1 MAVVSG
7 LSPRQALG
15 VALLRGAWRWYDQN
29 MRSTRLLVLL
39 GAVVVAAGCGA
50 TSVPDAGSVDGGV
63 RARADAAGDDGSAL
77 DASAL
82 DARVSD
88 ATAPDTT
95 APEIDAAAPDAAVS
109 PTDASALDGDEADAS
124 AGAPDAGEGDAS
136 AGDTSVASSDA
147 TSADASAPDA
157 TSADAGP
164 TYNCG
169 AFTVDPGWTIQPGFH
184 AVVVADATDGLD
196 QPVALG
202 FAGGAYGAL
211 LYSVNQGDNSV
222 RATEVFLG
230 TTTVLASAAALSP
243 PPRLLT
249 AVTWDRAGAFDGQL
263 YVADQGTDADGD
275 SRVYRIDATGVGTTF
290 VSGPGPALDD
300 VFGLVFSPGGA
311 YPAGLYFSGD
321 TDGAGPDWAV
331 ATASASVSAFSE
343 VAGNEGIAVDT
354 SGLFGGWMYSASP
367 LGGGYPGDGS
377 IAAVLPDGSRG
388 ATLASNLGGVHA
400 LAFSPGGAYG
410 RDLYAARWDVGQLVR
425 VTPAGVVSVIASG
438 LSLTNYDAN
447 ILAFSPDGNVLY
459 VADRQADRIVC
470 IEPL

>member
-1 MAVVSG
+1 M
-7 LSPRQALG
+7 
-15 VALLRGAWRWYDQN
+15 
-29 MRSTRLLVLL
+29 LL

-50 TSVPDAGSVDGGV
+50 TTVPDAGSVDGGV
-63 RARADAAGDDGSAL
+63 LARADAAAQDSSAL
-77 DASAL
+77 DAHAA

-88 ATAPDTT
+88 ATEPDATAPDAT
-95 APEIDAAAPDAAVS
+95 APGPDATPPELDATAPDAAVS
-109 PTDASALDGDEADAS
+109 PTDASALDGDEPDAS
-124 AGAPDAGEGDAS
+124 TGAPDAGEGDAS
-136 AGDTSVASSDA
+136 AGDTSVASSDASALDA

-243 PPRLLT
+243 SPRLLT
-249 AVTWDRAGAFDGQL
+249 AITWDRAGAFDGQL

-331 ATASASVSAFSE
+331 ATASGSVSAFSE

-377 IAAVLPDGSRG
+377 IVAVLPDGSRG